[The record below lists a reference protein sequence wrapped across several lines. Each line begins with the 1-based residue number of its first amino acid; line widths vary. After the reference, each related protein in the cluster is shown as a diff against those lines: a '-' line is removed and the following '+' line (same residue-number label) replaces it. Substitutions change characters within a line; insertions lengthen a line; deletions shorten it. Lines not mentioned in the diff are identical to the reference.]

1 MGKTF
6 SSCSRTRLMYETPTE
21 EREDIRLDF
30 LRTDLILAPTTQA
43 SDEQKLTE
51 ILNRYPNI
59 RSLETRNILVR
70 SNSSF
75 LTTLKAE
82 TKLDRLVLHINKH
95 DHFRVAY
102 NFRITQLSIIN
113 RNPIYKDNDNIFNVV
128 RSTEGHL
135 LFFQAE
141 NIYLSI
147 YTLKSLSYNTKI
159 QVLNFSNVSI
169 DRDGSN
175 KFKKLLNQPTLTSI
189 RLEITESTHHCSLLQ
204 DNIIHFVNTV
214 HLHPYPKLFE
224 ISITLPTYK
233 HLDLNN
239 LLNCKALSYLY
250 LFYTVEFDHE
260 TLDSFLTKLDKFENV
275 FVYLIEYRTRT
286 LYSRERVQTL
296 NRISNNL
303 SNAVDLIGRPNI
315 QIWNLQKIQ
324 QENYSSRE
332 SLLSIFRENHGSCI
346 V

>member
-6 SSCSRTRLMYETPTE
+6 SSCSHTNLLCETPPD

-30 LRTDLILAPTTQA
+30 LRTELIIAPTTSA
-43 SDEQKLTE
+43 TDEYKLIE
-51 ILNRYPNI
+51 ILSRYPNI
-59 RSLETRNILVR
+59 RSLETKNVLVR
-70 SNSSF
+70 SKSCF
-75 LTTLKAE
+75 LTILKAE
-82 TKLDRLVLHINKH
+82 TKLDRLVLHINED
-95 DHFRVAY
+95 DHFRVAN
-102 NFRITQLSIIN
+102 NFHLTQLIIIN
-113 RNPIYKDNDNIFNVV
+113 RHTLYKTNDNIFNVV

-147 YTLKSLSYNTKI
+147 YTLKSLGYNTKI

-175 KFKKLLNQPTLTSI
+175 KFKKLLNLTTLTSI
-189 RLEITESTHHCSLLQ
+189 RLEVTESNNQRNLLQ
-204 DNIIHFVNTV
+204 DNINHFVNTI
-214 HLHPYPKLFE
+214 HLHQYPKLFE

-233 HLDLNN
+233 HLDLSN
-239 LLNCKALSYLY
+239 LLNCKTLSYIY
-250 LFYTVEFDHE
+250 LFYTLEFDQDPLG
-260 TLDSFLTKLDKFENV
+260 TFLSKSDDFENV

-286 LYSRERVQTL
+286 LHTREKVQAL
-296 NRISNNL
+296 NRISNTL
-303 SNAVDLIGRPNI
+303 VHAVDLLGKPNI

-324 QENYSSRE
+324 QENYSSRD

-346 V
+346 I